1 MLHDIAVCNI
11 QQGTVC
17 TLCMALCAQCG
28 LCVETN
34 RLCKHIRTEH
44 SFDKS
49 TRAGLQFSWKKMG
62 LNAYFFVFF
71 LIKFS
76 SDALLHEVASILVH
90 NWLEVMKS
98 LGL

>member
-1 MLHDIAVCNI
+1 MFYLSALLSHVLHDIAVCNI

-62 LNAYFFVFF
+62 LNAYFFC
-71 LIKFS
+71 
-76 SDALLHEVASILVH
+76 ILPYQV
-90 NWLEVMKS
+90 LF
-98 LGL
+98 